1 MNISD
6 KYNLDL
12 LHNEQKINELLKD
25 IDLIEPP
32 KTFIKFINYKFN
44 ENNNQTLEKFNSLD
58 FLEQKKLREEFDN
71 INYEFEKNLILI
83 KLFIFKGCVER
94 TNYKPTEFDLFK
106 DFYLINLYENKKIR
120 YCSTQKNEIKLKFNE
135 DNIFKEKIKQIK
147 INNDI
152 LLDLSYKYKTDDNF
166 KYFVLKNFSHYK
178 KCHKSYPLDNDL
190 IKKWENLTE
199 EEKKNYL
206 LFKPSYKNEYVYQ
219 DIFDLIHS
227 IEPIPP
233 IYPAEIFFEERKKEN
248 MDNQKAFILYQ
259 KITKEKKEKYNL
271 LYNRRFLA
279 YKYKLIQYNK
289 FNHKYKIKKPGG
301 YIQIYMKEYNM
312 NIPKNNNNLEFLN
325 NEYNKLD
332 IKTKEHYY
340 KKSIEELKNYQ
351 NTLNSLD
358 NIETKLPIKPFS
370 NLNDE

>member
-219 DIFDLIHS
+219 DIFD
-227 IEPIPP
+227 
-233 IYPAEIFFEERKKEN
+233 IFFYINKK
-248 MDNQKAFILYQ
+248 I
-259 KITKEKKEKYNL
+259 I
-271 LYNRRFLA
+271 
-279 YKYKLIQYNK
+279 
-289 FNHKYKIKKPGG
+289 
-301 YIQIYMKEYNM
+301 
-312 NIPKNNNNLEFLN
+312 
-325 NEYNKLD
+325 
-332 IKTKEHYY
+332 
-340 KKSIEELKNYQ
+340 
-351 NTLNSLD
+351 
-358 NIETKLPIKPFS
+358 
-370 NLNDE
+370 